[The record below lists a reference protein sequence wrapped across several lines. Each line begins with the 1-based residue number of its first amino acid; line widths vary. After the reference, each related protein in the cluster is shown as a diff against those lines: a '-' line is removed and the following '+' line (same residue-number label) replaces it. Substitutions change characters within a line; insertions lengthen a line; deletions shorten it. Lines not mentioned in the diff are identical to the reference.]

1 MISKRITIFFFL
13 FILFS
18 AAYAQQTV
26 ITGKVTEKGKNE
38 PMPFVSVAFK
48 GTTIG
53 VTTDFEGNF
62 TLKTSQPVDSI
73 VVSFIGYKTITRK
86 IKNGE
91 TQRLDIAMEEIVQE
105 MREAVIIAGVNPA
118 LRIVNKAVA
127 MRKYND
133 FSTLRSFEYDSYNK
147 TDVSM
152 NNISEKM
159 KKNKL
164 LQPLKDLF
172 DTAHQ
177 MKNEENKYIL
187 PIFIS
192 ETQSKFYYNAEPSK
206 TKEVIQA
213 NKITGFG
220 VTEGSYVVDLLG
232 TTLLQF
238 NFNENWMRILAKDF
252 ISPIAGNCHNYYA
265 YTLVDS
271 VDIDGM
277 KCYEIK
283 LHLRRESDL
292 GFLGTM
298 WIADSSFAIRRIAAE
313 ISSSANLN
321 FIKRLKVQQEQL
333 PTATG
338 AWLPVKTR
346 AIIEIER
353 LTNNTSGFVAKMY
366 RSNSN
371 VIVNNPMPEKFFD
384 VTLEKLENQLSRDSV
399 YWESV
404 RPEKLTR
411 VEEQMFNMIDSVKRL
426 PVVKTYTEIIQ
437 IISEGYY
444 KAGKI
449 DIGPYIFL
457 ANYNQVEGLRTRI
470 GFRTNQSFSRDW
482 YYKGYVAYGFKDDEV
497 KFGLGA
503 EKILSHRRWTTAG
516 IHFKNDYDILGVTDP
531 SSAPVFYFGSG
542 SNSAFAAI
550 NMGSRL
556 SRINRTIDY
565 RAVFLSQ
572 VSRDWTVR
580 ISTQNTFFEPVGR
593 FYFAYRSSE
602 SSAKV
607 REDFTYTAAT
617 IDLRFAYKE
626 VMIPRG
632 ITRFRMKMPK
642 VPVATLTYSRGFKGV
657 AGGNF
662 DFDKVQLNLNQH
674 ITTGFLGNADFSV
687 TTGKVF
693 GKLPYPMLEVMRG
706 NTSIISGDNNFSLM
720 NLYEFVADEYVH
732 FWYVQHFEGL
742 LFNRIPV
749 VRDWRLRNYAVV
761 KGAYGHLTNSNKSIY
776 PATNLHG
783 QPLLPVYE
791 FKNEPYLEVGYGLEN
806 ILRVMTVGVV
816 HRLTYRNNMDVRRWG
831 INIGFVFQ
839 F

>member
-1 MISKRITIFFFL
+1 MTLKRTVSLFFSLFL
-13 FILFS
+13 FSI
-18 AAYAQQTV
+18 AQAQQTV
-26 ITGKVTEKGKNE
+26 VTGKITEKGKNE
-38 PMPFVSVAFK
+38 PMPFVSIGFK
-48 GTTIG
+48 GTSVG
-53 VTTDFEGNF
+53 VTSDFEGNF
-62 TLKTSQPVDSI
+62 SLKTSLPVDSI
-73 VVSFIGYKTITRK
+73 VISFIGYKTITRK
-86 IKNGE
+86 IRNGE
-91 TQRLDIAMEEIVQE
+91 TQQLSIQMEEFAHE
-105 MREAVIIAGVNPA
+105 MREAVIRAGVNPA

-127 MRKYND
+127 MREFND
-133 FSTLRSFEYDSYNK
+133 FSRLESFEYDSYNK

-172 DTAHQ
+172 DTAYQ

-192 ETQSKFYYNAEPSK
+192 ETQSRFYYNTNPSK
-206 TKEVIQA
+206 SKEVIQA

-220 VTEGSYVVDLLG
+220 VTEGSYVVDMLG

-252 ISPIAGNCHNYYA
+252 ISPIATNCHNYYA

-271 VDIDGM
+271 VYIDGL

-298 WIADSSFAIRRIAAE
+298 WIADSTFAIRRIAAE
-313 ISSSANLN
+313 ISTSANLN

-333 PTATG
+333 PTSTG

-366 RSNSN
+366 RANTH
-371 VIVNNPMPEKFFD
+371 IVVNKPKPERFFD
-384 VTLEKLENQLSRDSV
+384 VTLEKLEGKLNRDSA

-404 RPEKLTR
+404 RPEKLTNT
-411 VEEQMFNMIDSVKRL
+411 EQQMFNMIDSVKKL

-437 IISEGYY
+437 IITEGHYR
-444 KAGKI
+444 AGKI

-457 ANYNQVEGLRTRI
+457 ANYNRVEGLRTRI
-470 GFRTNQSFSRDW
+470 GFRTNQDFSENW
-482 YYKGYVAYGFKDDEV
+482 YYKGYMAYGFKDEEV
-497 KFGLGA
+497 KYGFGA
-503 EKILSHRRWTTAG
+503 ERILSHRKWTTFG
-516 IHFKNDYDILGVTDP
+516 LHFKNDYDILGVTDP
-531 SSAPVFYFGSG
+531 SSAPVFNFGSG
-542 SNSAFAAI
+542 GSSAFAAI

-556 SRINRTIDY
+556 SRINKTIDY

-572 VSRDWTVR
+572 ISRDWTIR
-580 ISTQNTFFEPVGR
+580 ISAQSTYFKPLGN
-593 FYFAYRSSE
+593 FYFAYLANE
-602 SSAKV
+602 SNAKI

-617 IDLRFAYKE
+617 IDLRHAYKE
-626 VMIPRG
+626 ILIPRG
-632 ITRFRMKMPK
+632 ITRFRMKLPTF
-642 VPVATLTYSRGFKGV
+642 PATTLSYTRGFKDV

-662 DFDKVQLNLNQH
+662 SFDKVQLNLNQH
-674 ITTGFLGNADFSV
+674 VTTGFLGNADYSI
-687 TTGKVF
+687 TTGKIF

-706 NTSIISGDNNFSLM
+706 NTSIIAGDNNFSLM

-732 FWYVQHFEGL
+732 MWYVQHFEGL
-742 LFNRIPV
+742 FFNRVPV
-749 VRDWRLRNYAVV
+749 LREWKLRNYAVV
-761 KGAYGHLTNSNKSIY
+761 KAAYGHLTNQNKGLY
-776 PATNLHG
+776 PATNLDG
-783 QPLLPVYE
+783 KPLSPVYE
-791 FKNEPYLEVGYGLEN
+791 FKNEPYLEVGYGVEN
-806 ILRVMTVGVV
+806 ILRIVTLGVV
-816 HRLTYRNNMDVRRWG
+816 HRLTYRNNINVRKWG
-831 INIGFVFQ
+831 VNVGFVFQ